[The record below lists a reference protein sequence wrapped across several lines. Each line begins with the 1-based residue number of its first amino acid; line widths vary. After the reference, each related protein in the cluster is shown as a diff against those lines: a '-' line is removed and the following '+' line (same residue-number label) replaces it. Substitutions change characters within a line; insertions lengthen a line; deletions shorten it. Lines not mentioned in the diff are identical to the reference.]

1 GRLDMGVA
9 VGVEHHRQAV
19 VLLEQLAQAVGIVD
33 VQLPRLTGQLTVV
46 GELPGLVVAVQRRQV
61 HHVLGADGRMG
72 RGDRP
77 EGVRGPRSSAGTRT
91 MDSAPTAPALS
102 AIARTVVPVCG
113 QPSSLCS
120 PPQPVPAPTRKPC
133 SSTTDCSCLAS
144 WGKYPQ
150 GPVSIT
156 EKPASAISASA
167 VRQWICFSSSGN
179 HTPHWSGQT
188 PMVSLSNGG
197 SGLRDLSMRVVEAS
211 VVVMTLLLRR
221 SSEVGRAGSVVSR
234 EAHGALDGLV
244 LGGPAG
250 GDGLLLGVEADALGA

>member
-1 GRLDMGVA
+1 
-9 VGVEHHRQAV
+9 
-19 VLLEQLAQAVGIVD
+19 
-33 VQLPRLTGQLTVV
+33 
-46 GELPGLVVAVQRRQV
+46 
-61 HHVLGADGRMG
+61 
-72 RGDRP
+72 
-77 EGVRGPRSSAGTRT
+77 
-91 MDSAPTAPALS
+91 S
-102 AIARTVVPVCG
+102 AIFFFFQAEDGIRDRNVTGVQTCALPI
-113 QPSSLCS
+113 SLCS
-120 PPQPVPAPTRKPC
+120 TPQPVPATTRKPC
-133 SSTTDCSCLAS
+133 SSITDCSCFAS

-167 VRQWICFSSSGN
+167 VRQWIWFSSSVN
-179 HTPHWSGQT
+179 HTPHWSWQT

-221 SSEVGRAGSVVSR
+221 SSEMGRAGSVVSR

-250 GDGLLLGVEADALGA
+250 GDGLLLGVEADALGAMGVVLAEQGVLPAAEGVVAHRGRDRYVDADHAHGDLLLEA